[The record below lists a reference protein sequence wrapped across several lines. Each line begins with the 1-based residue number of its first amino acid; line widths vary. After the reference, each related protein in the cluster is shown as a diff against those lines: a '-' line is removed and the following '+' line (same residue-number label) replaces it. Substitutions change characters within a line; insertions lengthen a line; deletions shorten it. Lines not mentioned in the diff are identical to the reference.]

1 MGEAVMANQQLSKE
15 EQLIAFFVNACND
28 PIGRTRL
35 MKLLYLADY
44 QARRYLG
51 KPISNIRYKWHDF
64 GPFDENLYVWLENLE
79 RQDLIRHEEVRYDG
93 EKVAHVYAPTETPP
107 ALDLSPDEVDVLSFV
122 CREYS
127 QVALRQLLDEIVYQ
141 TEPMLDAKTR
151 DAKGQALKMEMVDNA
166 KRRDFTIPYA
176 ELLARSRKLKSGQGV
191 SHREAMRRVSAAL
204 YATA

>member
-1 MGEAVMANQQLSKE
+1 MGDAAMANQQLSKE
-15 EQLIAFFVNACND
+15 EQLIAFFVNACSE

-51 KPISNIRYKWHDF
+51 KPISSIRYKWHDF
-64 GPFDENLYVWLENLE
+64 GPFDENLYVWLDNLKS
-79 RQDLIRHEEVRYDG
+79 QDLIRHEQVRYDG
-93 EKVAHVYAPTETPP
+93 EKIAHTYAPSETPP
-107 ALDLSPDEVDVLSFV
+107 TLDLTPDEVDVLSFV

-141 TEPMLDAKTR
+141 TEPMIEAKAK
-151 DAKGQALKMEMVDNA
+151 DAKGLPLQMEIVDNA
-166 KRRDFTIPYA
+166 KGRDFTVPYP
-176 ELLARSRKLKSGQGV
+176 ELLARSRRLKSGQGV
-191 SHREAMRRVSAAL
+191 SHPEAMRRVTTAL